1 MKFRNIAMALT
12 FAAGIAGIANSHAED
27 PRVTA
32 SAGRTPADPVVA
44 SFRRDLDRQPG
55 PTTAP
60 EGRAVEIDVLY
71 VLINRPLQTP
81 AEQAVAAGKGE

>member
-12 FAAGIAGIANSHAED
+12 FAAGVAGISNSHAKD

-32 SAGRTPADPVVA
+32 SAGR
-44 SFRRDLDRQPG
+44 
-55 PTTAP
+55 
-60 EGRAVEIDVLY
+60 AVEIDVLN

-81 AEQAVAAGKGE
+81 AEQAIAVAAGKGE

>member
-32 SAGRTPADPVVA
+32 SAGR
-44 SFRRDLDRQPG
+44 
-55 PTTAP
+55 
-60 EGRAVEIDVLY
+60 AVEIDVLY

-81 AEQAVAAGKGE
+81 AEQAVAVAAGKGE